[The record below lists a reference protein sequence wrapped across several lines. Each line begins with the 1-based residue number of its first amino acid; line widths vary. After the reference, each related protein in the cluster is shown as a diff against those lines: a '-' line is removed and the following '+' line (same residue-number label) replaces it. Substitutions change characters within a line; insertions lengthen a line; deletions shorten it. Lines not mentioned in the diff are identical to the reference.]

1 MRYQNINCEPISAPQ
16 RFDVEADGLA
26 EALKNALQ
34 KTEKNLP
41 KFVHLYPSACSEKA
55 GIGPYPMQRQNSA
68 QIGRLHSG
76 RVCFG

>member
-34 KTEKNLP
+34 KTEK
-41 KFVHLYPSACSEKA
+41 S
-55 GIGPYPMQRQNSA
+55 I
-68 QIGRLHSG
+68 
-76 RVCFG
+76 